1 MFKFINNFINHYI
14 FLILKN
20 ISLHYFKINLLG
32 SKSSSFI
39 GALEL
44 LI

>member
-1 MFKFINNFINHYI
+1 MNNFINHYV
-14 FLILKN
+14 LSALKN
-20 ISLHYFKINLLG
+20 ISLHYFQINSLS